1 MIYLVRHGLDDESYV
16 GGHSDIDLVDEGI
29 IEVKEL
35 GIWLKQQDFDVN
47 RIYTSDIKRA
57 VSTSNIINSYLDLP
71 VTKTRELRELDKGCL
86 TGLKK
91 GIAKVSYPDY
101 IEINDINTRYPG
113 GESMLDLYLR
123 IKRLLL
129 EFSKYDESLVVTHRG
144 VINMIYCL
152 LNGDSLDM
160 NKERYNVEHASVHE
174 LDLTKSRVR
183 RIR

>member
-1 MIYLVRHGLDDESYV
+1 M
-16 GGHSDIDLVDEGI
+16 
-29 IEVKEL
+29 
-35 GIWLKQQDFDVN
+35 
-47 RIYTSDIKRA
+47 
-57 VSTSNIINSYLDLP
+57 
-71 VTKTRELRELDKGCL
+71 

-101 IEINDINTRYPG
+101 IVINDINTRYPG

>member
-71 VTKTRELRELDKGCL
+71 ITKG
-86 TGLKK
+86 
-91 GIAKVSYPDY
+91 
-101 IEINDINTRYPG
+101 
-113 GESMLDLYLR
+113 
-123 IKRLLL
+123 
-129 EFSKYDESLVVTHRG
+129 
-144 VINMIYCL
+144 
-152 LNGDSLDM
+152 
-160 NKERYNVEHASVHE
+160 
-174 LDLTKSRVR
+174 
-183 RIR
+183 